1 MKSSR
6 AISWLAASIFALS
19 SINGCAFSPRE
30 HYPRL
35 NSQDLR
41 ERLDPRYKFLPK
53 GESRD
58 AERAAPHYLE
68 NYSTGEREYI
78 APNIERAVGELIKR
92 YIKNNYE
99 KGELPHVILK
109 RAEIWEKQLRNWT
122 KLNIDGWHVSLYAS
136 NNQIGLRVSDED

>member
-1 MKSSR
+1 MTSSR

-19 SINGCAFSPRE
+19 SINGCTFSPRE

-35 NSQDLR
+35 NSKDLR
-41 ERLDPRYKFLPK
+41 ERLDPKYKDKAPPK
-53 GESRD
+53 DER

-99 KGELPHVILK
+99 DNELPYVILTT
-109 RAEIWEKQLRNWT
+109 AESLEKQLRNWT
-122 KLNIDGWHVSLYAS
+122 KLNVGGWNVSFMQAIIKS
-136 NNQIGLRVSDED
+136 V